1 MTQGGLLM
9 WIGFSAVVLTIMVID
24 LGVLHRRSHV
34 VRMRE
39 ALLMTSLC
47 ISLALSFNVAIYFW
61 HGWKPAMEF
70 FTGYLLEISLSV
82 DNLFVFLVIFSYF
95 AVPREVQHKVL
106 FWGILGALVMRGI
119 FIAVGAILLAR
130 WHWLIYVFGAILLY
144 TGFQMLISGEKEI
157 EPEKNPV
164 IRLARRHLRV
174 TAEYAGA
181 KFFVRIDGVLWATP
195 LFLVLLFVETTDLIF
210 AVDSIPAIFGIT
222 QDPFII
228 FTSNVFAILG
238 LRSMFFAL
246 SGLMHL
252 FHLLKYGLAIILMFI
267 GAKMLAG
274 MAHVHLPLPLTLGV
288 VGGILVL
295 SVLLSVLFPA
305 RGAAHSPGPATPES
319 SD

>member
-106 FWGILGALVMRGI
+106 FWGILGALVDRK
-119 FIAVGAILLAR
+119 
-130 WHWLIYVFGAILLY
+130 
-144 TGFQMLISGEKEI
+144 S
-157 EPEKNPV
+157 
-164 IRLARRHLRV
+164 
-174 TAEYAGA
+174 
-181 KFFVRIDGVLWATP
+181 
-195 LFLVLLFVETTDLIF
+195 
-210 AVDSIPAIFGIT
+210 
-222 QDPFII
+222 
-228 FTSNVFAILG
+228 
-238 LRSMFFAL
+238 
-246 SGLMHL
+246 
-252 FHLLKYGLAIILMFI
+252 
-267 GAKMLAG
+267 
-274 MAHVHLPLPLTLGV
+274 V
-288 VGGILVL
+288 V
-295 SVLLSVLFPA
+295 
-305 RGAAHSPGPATPES
+305 
-319 SD
+319 